1 MSSAT
6 SDDDVSDWQS
16 LKRQADGVVNLA
28 VGHPH
33 PEALPNAILARA
45 FERAAAGLV
54 APSDASV
61 DGRSARVPMS
71 YVARRGDPAAIDA
84 LATFLSD
91 AYAEGGKRASWQ
103 PLNVDETT
111 TPTTRR
117 KRRKPPPARRRERAK
132 SRRKRSVHDTSRGR
146 SDVPESLRTSRP
158 PPPTTAAD
166 FHAASSHG
174 DGLLSLGST
183 ASELVP
189 AAAAAAAALLM
200 KESRGTLRN
209 SSQKED

>member
-84 LATFLSD
+84 LATGRWQEPTLSAGETVFLLP
-91 AYAEGGKRASWQ
+91 GGTYLS
-103 PLNVDETT
+103 
-111 TPTTRR
+111 
-117 KRRKPPPARRRERAK
+117 
-132 SRRKRSVHDTSRGR
+132 
-146 SDVPESLRTSRP
+146 
-158 PPPTTAAD
+158 AAD
-166 FHAASSHG
+166 RQQRLALHASNG
-174 DGLLSLGST
+174 WLSECNF
-183 ASELVP
+183 APKICME
-189 AAAAAAAALLM
+189 
-200 KESRGTLRN
+200 
-209 SSQKED
+209 